1 VPSLERAGK
10 WRAHPRRI
18 ASSVWLPWTISG
30 LLLVAIAAGAM
41 VAGGRED
48 LLPQRGARHQAL
60 AFGLVLLAISLGTF
74 GWLYAMVLKP
84 LRRLGRD
91 AERLAYGDLRQ
102 PIEIRRYDE
111 IGLIAHSLE
120 RVRLVLLRRIER
132 DQADARGESEA
143 V

>member
-1 VPSLERAGK
+1 MHAFKQVET
-10 WRAHPRRI
+10 WRAHPWRI
-18 ASSVWLPWTISG
+18 ASSVWVPWAIGG
-30 LLLVAIAAGAM
+30 LLLLGIAAGALI
-41 VAGGRED
+41 AGGRED
-48 LLPQRGARHQAL
+48 LLPQREARPQAL
-60 AFGLVLLAISLGTF
+60 AFGLLLLAISLGTF
-74 GWLYAMVLKP
+74 GWLYAMLLKP

-91 AERLAYGDLRQ
+91 AERLAYGDLRE

-132 DQADARGESEA
+132 DEARVFGESDA